1 MQDKQGKPLN
11 RTIMKGSTE
20 AIERYKAF
28 MAEGKSQP
36 ALWEQHKNQIY
47 LGTDVGSKMGHGEAF
62 GTLRRAQ

>member
-1 MQDKQGKPLN
+1 
-11 RTIMKGSTE
+11 MKGSTE